1 MLLLMLSL
9 FTGSGMLLMWNS
21 LTSTSKVVQL
31 NAGGLEEEEFAEE
44 DRLSNQES
52 RLVNGLA
59 RRMGLESSQVQK
71 ASLIGIPGA
80 LTGGFIAYGVWGW
93 PVMILAGIG
102 AGGIG
107 PLWFFIRQTTKQR
120 LAFAEDL
127 ASAIDTLRTLLQF
140 GGVGL
145 TGAIAALA
153 ERGPQRLRTEFRT
166 IYEDA
171 SLYGLEQAL
180 KLSQSRLADPQFDL
194 VALALITADR
204 AGSRVG
210 GVLDNLSRT
219 IRANLSITRQIQ
231 AEQVKQVLSARLV
244 SLVPL
249 GIITLLKLSGSDY
262 TATFDTGLGQIVLI
276 VALGLMLA
284 GYIMMRALSGLPHER
299 RTFK

>member
-1 MLLLMLSL
+1 MLLLVLAL
-9 FTGSGMLLMWNS
+9 LTGIGMLLMWNG
-21 LTSTSKVVQL
+21 LTTTAKAVQL
-31 NAGGLEEEEFAEE
+31 NSEDIEGEFEEEQVATQQSRLLIGLGQWIGLEI
-44 DRLSNQES
+44 N
-52 RLVNGLA
+52 
-59 RRMGLESSQVQK
+59 QVQK
-71 ASLIGIPGA
+71 ALLIGIPGA
-80 LTGGFIAYGVWGW
+80 LAGGFIAYLVWGW
-93 PVMILAGIG
+93 PVMIFAGIG

-107 PLWFFIRQTTKQR
+107 PLLFFIRQTTKQR

-127 ASAIDTLRTLLQF
+127 ASAIDILRTLLQF

-153 ERGPQRLRTEFRT
+153 ERGPQRLRNEFRT

-171 SLYGLEQAL
+171 SLYGLDQAL

-244 SLVPL
+244 SLIPL

-262 TATFDTGLGQIVLI
+262 TATFDTVLGQIVLVI
-276 VALGLMLA
+276 ALGFMLT